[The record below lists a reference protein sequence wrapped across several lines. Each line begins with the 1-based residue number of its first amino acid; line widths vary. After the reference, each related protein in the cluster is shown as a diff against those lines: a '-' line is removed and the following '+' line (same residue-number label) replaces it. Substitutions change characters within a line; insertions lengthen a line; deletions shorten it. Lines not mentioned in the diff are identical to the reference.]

1 MAKIAYAQML
11 IEAGRPDVN
20 SKRILYLIERARA
33 GGAKVVIFPELALSG
48 QFVGDV
54 FKQESFLRD
63 CVGYGEDIIAASRN
77 MTVVFGNVKLKWDA
91 ADLSVFNTIFIA
103 KDGKQ
108 VGTFSKRKLSADER
122 RYFNQP
128 TAMKTTFDLQI
139 DGHTY
144 KVLPMFN
151 ADSVTS
157 NIFDFCIKFDTEPF
171 STEKNLDD
179 ETVSVY
185 KPMIQVSAVGVQN
198 NGKTVYAFDGTS
210 GVFNSDEELVQ
221 RAESFTE
228 ALKFV
233 ELDEINDMPV
243 LKELDEPE
251 SAKIYRVLYHGV
263 KSFLQQIGMSKVVI
277 GASGGI
283 DSAVAAALYV
293 KVIGAENVLLV
304 NMPSVFNSET
314 TKGLSAELARNLGCK
329 YCVVPIQE
337 AVDYTVK
344 QLESTPVTLA
354 DGSTE
359 KIELTDFMRENIQAR
374 DRSSRI
380 LAALAASV
388 GGGFTCNANKAE
400 TTVGYAT
407 LYGDAAGFLSA
418 LADLWKFQ
426 VYALARYI
434 NTDVY
439 GREVIPQGIIDLT
452 PSAELS
458 NAQNVDEGK
467 GDPLKYPYHD
477 YLFRAFVEQN
487 LRPEDILRMYDDGTL
502 EKNIGCEVGLVKK
515 YFPTAKDFVADL
527 ERWWKQFSGIGVAK
541 RIQSPPILAVS
552 RTPLRCPSRIA
563 EQSPL
568 DKSLHGT
575 ARQSV
580 ELTTATAMA
589 IRPSWMTAARS

>member
-11 IEAGRPDVN
+11 IEAGRPDIN

-33 GGAKVVIFPELALSG
+33 GGAKVVIFPELAISG

-77 MTVVFGNVKLKWDA
+77 MTVVFGNVKLRWEA
-91 ADLSVFNTIFIA
+91 ANLSVFNTIFVA

-108 VGTFSKRKLSADER
+108 VSTFSKRKLSADER
-122 RYFNQP
+122 RYFDQP
-128 TAMKTTFDLQI
+128 SSTKTTFDLQI

-144 KVLPMFN
+144 KVMPIFGV
-151 ADSVTS
+151 DEVSTS
-157 NIFDFCIKFDTEPF
+157 MFDFCIKFDTEPF
-171 STEKNLDD
+171 SLEKNLDD
-179 ETVSVY
+179 ETVSIG
-185 KPMIQVSAVGVQN
+185 KPMIQVSAVGIQN
-198 NGKTVYAFDGTS
+198 TGKTVYAFDGTS

-221 RAESFTE
+221 RAEPFAES
-228 ALKFV
+228 LKFV
-233 ELDEINDMPV
+233 DLSEIDKMPVIKDLDES
-243 LKELDEPE
+243 E

-314 TKGLSAELARNLGCK
+314 TKGLSAQLARNLGCK

-337 AVDYTVK
+337 SVDYTVK

-359 KIELTDFMRENIQAR
+359 RIELTSFMRENIQAR

-380 LAALAASV
+380 LAALAASI

-426 VYALARYI
+426 VYALARYL
-434 NTDVY
+434 NSDVY

-458 NAQNVDEGK
+458 TAQNVDEGK

-487 LRPEDILRMYDDGTL
+487 LRPEDILRMYDSGEL

-552 RTPLRCPSRIA
+552 RTPYGARRESQNSRHLTKAYTALRDNLLS
-563 EQSPL
+563 
-568 DKSLHGT
+568 
-575 ARQSV
+575 
-580 ELTTATAMA
+580 
-589 IRPSWMTAARS
+589 

>member
-11 IEAGRPDVN
+11 VEAGHPDIN
-20 SKRILYLIERARA
+20 TKRILYLIERARA
-33 GGAKVVIFPELALSG
+33 GGAKAVIFPELAISG

-54 FKQESFLRD
+54 FKQETFLRD
-63 CVGYGEDIIAASRN
+63 CVGYGDDIIAASRN
-77 MTVVFGNVKLKWDA
+77 MTVVFGNVKLKWEA
-91 ADLSVFNTIFIA
+91 TNLSVFNTIFVA

-122 RYFNQP
+122 RYFAQP
-128 TAMKTTFDLQI
+128 TSTKTTLDLPI

-144 KVLPMFN
+144 KVMPIFGVDEVSSN
-151 ADSVTS
+151 A
-157 NIFDFCIKFDTEPF
+157 FDFSIKFDTEPF
-171 STEKNLDD
+171 SLEKNLDD
-179 ETVSVY
+179 ETISID

-198 NGKTVYAFDGTS
+198 TGKTVYAFDGTS

-221 RAESFTE
+221 RAEPFAE
-228 ALKFV
+228 ALNFV
-233 ELDEINDMPV
+233 DIDEVDDMPV
-243 LKELDEPE
+243 IKELDESE

-263 KSFLQQIGMSKVVI
+263 KSFLQQIGLSKVVI

-304 NMPSVFNSET
+304 NMPGVFNSET
-314 TKGLSAELARNLGCK
+314 TKSLSAELARNLGCK

-337 AVDYTVK
+337 SVDYTVK
-344 QLESTPVTLA
+344 QLESAGFEVSSFT
-354 DGSTE
+354 
-359 KIELTDFMRENIQAR
+359 RENIQAR

-380 LAALAASV
+380 LAALAASI

-426 VYALARYI
+426 VYDLARYM
-434 NTDVY
+434 NSDVY

-458 NAQNVDEGK
+458 PAQNVDEGK

-487 LRPEDILRMYDDGTL
+487 LRPEDILRMYDSGTL
-502 EKNIGCEVGLVKK
+502 EKNIGCEAGLVKK

-541 RIQSPPILAVS
+541 RIQSPPILAIS
-552 RTPLRCPSRIA
+552 RTPYGARRESQSSRYFTKAYIALRDNLIS
-563 EQSPL
+563 
-568 DKSLHGT
+568 
-575 ARQSV
+575 
-580 ELTTATAMA
+580 
-589 IRPSWMTAARS
+589 